1 MRPIRLRTDSQTLR
15 HSPATTTNSKR
26 CESHPNTSDVE
37 TERSFLRSKMNSK
50 MNNNKRAS
58 FEPSFEE
65 QPAKRQKSP
74 TSFHAEGGDAPVVVD
89 LISNLPPAPKYFDTS
104 GCSHMDRW
112 GSMFCMLVD
121 FKKQN
126 PSKDPKKAEE
136 YRGRK

>member
-1 MRPIRLRTDSQTLR
+1 
-15 HSPATTTNSKR
+15 
-26 CESHPNTSDVE
+26 
-37 TERSFLRSKMNSK
+37 

-74 TSFHAEGGDAPVVVD
+74 TSFHAEGDVLGNPSDGAEGGDAPDVVDLGAEGGDAPVVVD